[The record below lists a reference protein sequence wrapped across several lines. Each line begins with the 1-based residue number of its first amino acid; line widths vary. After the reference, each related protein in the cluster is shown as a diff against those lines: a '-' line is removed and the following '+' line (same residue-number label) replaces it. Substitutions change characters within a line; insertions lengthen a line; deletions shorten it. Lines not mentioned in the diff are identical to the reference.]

1 MMETMKVGIYVSNE
15 NYAKD
20 MARWLAGRNSQISI
34 DILDGQPRDEKQF
47 DILISDKA
55 SFHKG
60 LEDDQR
66 LGLPK
71 NLRMMRDSEG
81 MVCVNERAPMP
92 MHEVYAEMLDVY
104 RNMYGISFE
113 KKRLS
118 KTIVYRFASMAGG
131 SGVSAIS
138 ITMARLLV
146 CKGSKVLYINAGGS
160 ASWRL
165 YASGC
170 PEPLRGSDELE
181 LMIKTQ
187 TGFSLASYVQT
198 DDYGLEILEIRRN
211 IRKVIE
217 YIAKLGIYDAV
228 VVDMPEGD
236 YTGWADSTFLVLN
249 EKDVRRVD
257 PGHMIDG
264 RKHPIILRGRIN
276 FMQYKEY
283 NPSDCDTADE
293 NMCSVDSEVMTLV
306 RNRSYY
312 SIAEGDA
319 IHIADDA
326 ASFELVDGGKGIKI
340 ALDKNF
346 ARGVEKLILTTVD

>member
-1 MMETMKVGIYVSNE
+1 MMESMKVGIYVSNE

-20 MARWLAGRNSQISI
+20 MARWLAGRSSKISI
-34 DILDGQPRDEKQF
+34 DILNGQPRDEKQL

-81 MVCVNERAPMP
+81 MVCVNERAPIPMP
-92 MHEVYAEMLDVY
+92 EIYANMLDVY
-104 RNMYGISFE
+104 KNMYGIPFE
-113 KKRLS
+113 RKCNS
-118 KTIVYRFASMAGG
+118 KTIIYRFASMAGG

-146 CKGSKVLYINAGGS
+146 CKGAKVLYINAGGS
-160 ASWRL
+160 ASWRM

-170 PEPLRGSDELE
+170 QEPLRGSDELE
-181 LMIKTQ
+181 LMIKNR
-187 TGFSLASYVQT
+187 TGFSLASYVMT
-198 DDYGLEILEIRRN
+198 DSYGLEILEIRRY
-211 IRKVIE
+211 IRRVIE
-217 YIAKLGIYDAV
+217 YITSLGTYDAV

-236 YTGWADSTFLVLN
+236 YTAWADATFLVLN
-249 EKDVRRVD
+249 EKDIRRVD
-257 PGHMIDG
+257 PEG
-264 RKHPIILRGRIN
+264 K
-276 FMQYKEY
+276 
-283 NPSDCDTADE
+283 
-293 NMCSVDSEVMTLV
+293 VTLV

-319 IHIADDA
+319 IHIADDM
-326 ASFELVDGGKGIKI
+326 ASFEVVDGGKGIKI

-346 ARGVEKLILTTVD
+346 ARGVEKLILTTV